1 MISLPSAILWDLDG
15 VLIDTGRFHYQSWAD
30 TLLPAGHAFPPETF
44 RATFGMNNQGVLSA
58 VFGRAPT
65 PAELSGLA
73 DRKEALFRDMIAGQA
88 EALPGVEAWLRRLK
102 AAGYR
107 QAVASSA
114 PAQNIDV
121 MIDALHLRPYFDAL
135 VSGEK
140 MPGKPNP
147 DVFLEAARQVGT
159 PAGRCVVVEDAV
171 AGVAAAKAAGMACLA
186 VTNTN
191 PADRLAA
198 ADLIAESLADLAP
211 DTFERLLAR

>member
-121 MIDALHLRPYFDAL
+121 MIDALHLRPYFD
-135 VSGEK
+135 SG
-140 MPGKPNP
+140 GG
-147 DVFLEAARQVGT
+147 ATSGH
-159 PAGRCVVVEDAV
+159 AGRALRGGGGCRGRGGGRQGSGNGLPGGNEH
-171 AGVAAAKAAGMACLA
+171 
-186 VTNTN
+186 
-191 PADRLAA
+191 
-198 ADLIAESLADLAP
+198 
-211 DTFERLLAR
+211 